1 MAIREAGYG
10 MIKDFY
16 LIRHGQS
23 LANAGIDDHFD
34 TPLSPPGRAQAGR
47 CGQFMACLLN
57 DREARILASPFR
69 RAVQT
74 ADLVAAA
81 CGLPIHL
88 EPALHELF
96 LAGWFTPGHV
106 PLLPLPELAKAFP
119 RIVGN
124 YPSGPWW
131 PDAAENAEDVV
142 RRATGMRNRLL
153 GNEFPEASIACVSH
167 YGFISALSESLCPG
181 ISLENIA
188 NASVTHLRWDGERCT
203 CLLREEQRFL
213 A

>member
-1 MAIREAGYG
+1 MR
-10 MIKDFY
+10 KDFH

-23 LANAGIDDHFD
+23 LANAGVDDHFD
-34 TPLSPPGRAQAGR
+34 TPLSPLGRAQAGR
-47 CGQFMACLLN
+47 CGEFMACLLN
-57 DREARILASPFR
+57 HEETRILASPFR

-81 CGLPIHL
+81 SGLRVHL

-96 LAGWFTPGHV
+96 LAGWFTPGNV
-106 PLLPLPELAKAFP
+106 PLLPLPDLAEDYP
-119 RIVGN
+119 RIIGR
-124 YPSGPWW
+124 YPPGPWW
-131 PDAAENAEDVV
+131 PDAAETAEDIV
-142 RRATGMRNRLL
+142 RRATGLRNRLL
-153 GNEFPEASIACVSH
+153 GKEFPEASIVCVSH
-167 YGFISALSESLCPG
+167 YGFISALSEVLCPG
-181 ISLENIA
+181 IALENIA